1 MSCKDRERRPPRR
14 VSVCHGAVRPGPA
27 AWMGLRLSLCG
38 FLARRLGV
46 TTARCPRR
54 LAPPSCW
61 MENSQTVVRI
71 RSRVSQMRGR
81 LQTPPLHT
89 FLGPAKH
96 LYAHGT
102 ITNPQ
107 LACDTGRTH
116 VCHLTEE
123 ASGVPR
129 GPQERG
135 LSLRAWFRRRGGGP
149 FRAPLDFCVGATSF
163 FHGRDV
169 RTVFLPRPEFQSLKT
184 PDDQGGKNS
193 RRKSCTLATLDTNW
207 GTAFG
212 SPGEY
217 SWNTGPRSGLRGEA
231 RLCAVLKHC
240 SGTQSP
246 EAARIQP
253 SRSWVLP
260 RM

>member
-135 LSLRAWFRRRGGGP
+135 LSLRAWFRRRGGLTLSCPSGLL
-149 FRAPLDFCVGATSF
+149 RGSYLI
-163 FHGRDV
+163 
-169 RTVFLPRPEFQSLKT
+169 LPRE
-184 PDDQGGKNS
+184 
-193 RRKSCTLATLDTNW
+193 RRQD
-207 GTAFG
+207 
-212 SPGEY
+212 
-217 SWNTGPRSGLRGEA
+217 RI
-231 RLCAVLKHC
+231 
-240 SGTQSP
+240 SP
-246 EAARIQP
+246 ET
-253 SRSWVLP
+253 
-260 RM
+260 

>member
-1 MSCKDRERRPPRR
+1 MSCTDRERWPPRR

-27 AWMGLRLSLCG
+27 AWTGLRLSLCV

-46 TTARCPRR
+46 TTARCLRR

-61 MENSQTVVRI
+61 MENSQTIVRI
-71 RSRVSQMRGR
+71 RSRVSQTRGR

-107 LACDTGRTH
+107 LACDAGRTH

-123 ASGVPR
+123 ASGVPMAPR
-129 GPQERG
+129 ERG
-135 LSLRAWFRRRGGGP
+135 LSLRARFR
-149 FRAPLDFCVGATSF
+149 
-163 FHGRDV
+163 
-169 RTVFLPRPEFQSLKT
+169 
-184 PDDQGGKNS
+184 QGGDPLVPLWTSAWELPHSSTGETSGAYFSRDLSSRVLRPQMTREEKIS
-193 RRKSCTLATLDTNW
+193 RRKSCTLATLDTHW

-217 SWNTGPRSGLRGEA
+217 SRNTGPRSG
-231 RLCAVLKHC
+231 V
-240 SGTQSP
+240 
-246 EAARIQP
+246 
-253 SRSWVLP
+253 
-260 RM
+260 